1 MTLGNCLFSEFA
13 GFVIFSYIKHL
24 SDFMGVPVDEVA
36 KDGPSLTFV
45 IYLFAVTQLPV
56 APLWSILF
64 FLMLITLGVDSE
76 VNFIQISSSR
86 NNFDFSTCNSI
97 LTCKHLLQIVLVET
111 VTTSLLDKFPRLR
124 NHKLLTVA
132 GVCAVMFLLGLTLTT
147 NVIIQYHFILI
158 LLYDLMM
165 TLTMTCTVY
174 HFYIPVPDV
183 GRCLHAGDHEHILRR
198 LERAVYCDI

>member
-97 LTCKHLLQIVLVET
+97 LTCKHLP
-111 VTTSLLDKFPRLR
+111 SD
-124 NHKLLTVA
+124 
-132 GVCAVMFLLGLTLTT
+132 CLG
-147 NVIIQYHFILI
+147 
-158 LLYDLMM
+158 
-165 TLTMTCTVY
+165 
-174 HFYIPVPDV
+174 
-183 GRCLHAGDHEHILRR
+183 
-198 LERAVYCDI
+198 